1 MADLKHVGRIKATG
15 RKCLVAFRTLPGDAY
30 SCLVVATEN
39 LNESY
44 HDALIQTVESPAGQQ
59 ANEFAEVLSRAKFP
73 DGSTMLPALHT
84 QGKLLKV
91 PTDQVEMTPNFNV
104 SVLLSELN
112 QIIAEQKGVAVDD
125 LAIREDLKTS
135 KAEIQEVATV
145 KDMMPK
151 KETAA
156 AKTTSASVNEDV
168 QPAVVNLTPEEQARN
183 FRSEADRLSKQ
194 AAEMRRKAEELVPTA
209 KKKSKETTSA

>member
-15 RKCLVAFRTLPGDAY
+15 RKCLVVFRTLPGDAY

-39 LNESY
+39 LSESY
-44 HDALIQTVESPAGQQ
+44 HDALIQVVESPAGQQ
-59 ANEFAEVLSRAKFP
+59 ANEFAEVLYRAKFP

-91 PTDQVEMTPNFNV
+91 PTDQVEMTPNFNI

-112 QIIAEQKGVAVDD
+112 QIIAEQKGVAIDD
-125 LAIREDLKTS
+125 LAIREELKPN

-145 KDMMPK
+145 KDMMV
-151 KETAA
+151 KEETTA
-156 AKTTSASVNEDV
+156 AKTTSSSINEDI
-168 QPAVVNLTPEEQARN
+168 QPSVVNLTPEEQARQ

-194 AAEMRRKAEELVPTA
+194 AAEMRRKAEELVPI
-209 KKKSKETTSA
+209 KKKTKETASG